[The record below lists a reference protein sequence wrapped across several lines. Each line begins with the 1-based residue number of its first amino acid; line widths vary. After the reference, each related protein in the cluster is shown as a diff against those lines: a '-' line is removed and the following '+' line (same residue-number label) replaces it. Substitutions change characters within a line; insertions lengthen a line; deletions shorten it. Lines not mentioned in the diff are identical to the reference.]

1 MSLTEALGSFGASG
15 SLLKSFWALF
25 FHACIGDG
33 VQKGSWRLLASI
45 FPRFCGVWT
54 VFGEGLGRVL
64 GRDFGGFWVVLG
76 YSGFFW
82 ILGALLDDLG
92 SILADAGCSFAC
104 FCVLLLIFSSFC
116 LLVLAIA
123 CHCWLLVAL
132 AYFSGFCLLLMS

>member
-1 MSLTEALGSFGASG
+1 MG
-15 SLLKSFWALF
+15 LLSRFWALF

-45 FPRFCGVWT
+45 LARFFGVWT
-54 VFGEGLGRVL
+54 GFGKGLGRVW
-64 GRDFGGFWVVLG
+64 GRDFEGFWVVLG

-104 FCVLLLIFSSFC
+104 FLRASAHFFGWCAWLALNC
-116 LLVLAIA
+116 L
-123 CHCWLLVAL
+123 WRAL
-132 AYFSGFCLLLMS
+132 ACFGFL